1 MLSQIYATTIKERN
15 NFQPKEGE
23 KIPSVIPS
31 KQLSWLRPAEDYQ
44 SFNKQPVEPDVGT
57 C

>member
-1 MLSQIYATTIKERN
+1 MLEPKRKV
-15 NFQPKEGE
+15 NFQAKEEG
-23 KIPSVIPS
+23 KIPSVTPS
-31 KQLSWLRPAEDYQ
+31 KQVSWPRPAENYF

>member
-1 MLSQIYATTIKERN
+1 MLSQIYVTTKKERN
-15 NFQPKEGE
+15 HFQGKEEE
-23 KIPSVIPS
+23 KICSVTPS
-31 KQLSWLRPAEDYQ
+31 KQPSWLRPAEGYC